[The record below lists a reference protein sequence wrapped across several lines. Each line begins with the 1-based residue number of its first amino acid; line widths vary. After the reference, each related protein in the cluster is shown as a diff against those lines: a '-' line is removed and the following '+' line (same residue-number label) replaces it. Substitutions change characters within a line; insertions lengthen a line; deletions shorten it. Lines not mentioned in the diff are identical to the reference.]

1 MITSIVIA
9 PDQISLLNQGEP
21 INANS
26 DSIKNAAE
34 QFPTILQSVN
44 LRFKSKSDAIYE
56 SDPSD
61 HMEASSSQY
70 ENRKRAKFYKGETPE
85 TLWKILEKWSVLQ
98 ENPKPGTKAAWRVKC
113 EAFRIFEGLLVLTFT
128 PATIQMVAVIDR
140 TKVEHTAD
148 GGILS
153 LDSTEMVT
161 HD

>member
-1 MITSIVIA
+1 MIN
-9 PDQISLLNQGEP
+9 QISLLNQGEP

-98 ENPKPGTKAAWRVKC
+98 ENPKVHEILFGYSMKRCTKP
-113 EAFRIFEGLLVLTFT
+113 FFDDIFYYS
-128 PATIQMVAVIDR
+128 I
-140 TKVEHTAD
+140 
-148 GGILS
+148 
-153 LDSTEMVT
+153 T
-161 HD
+161 HLNEIISKHHKDHI